1 MLTFLIWGC
10 LAALTAL
17 AGIASTRERSV
28 KVYVFGALIIG
39 VLGGI
44 AGWVFNPTLHPAFSY
59 GWYATFIAFVLG
71 VIWGGMLTVESE
83 HEAARRS
90 GPPLV
95 LAVLGL
101 VVFWV
106 VGFFITSSFTR
117 HADYHRLLG
126 EPQAVDTFGVDVA
139 PVDTTRLRIV
149 NAAFATQIAEKMLGE
164 QPGLGSQVRLDTMH
178 IAQLNGCATIRQV
191 GATADEEVCFE
202 HELVW
207 VAPAV
212 HSGIFRWLSNR
223 ATHQYALVSA
233 SDPTRKFLVDH
244 VDGEELHLR
253 IHYRGAHFGDYL
265 RRHLRENGY
274 LTRGLTDFNFEL
286 DDHGRPWWVAVT
298 YTKRIGFA
306 GEDPTGVVVVNPH
319 SGEIQEFGLDAIP
332 DWVDRVQP
340 EQMVLTQFDNW
351 GRFGGGWLNSWTA
364 RRGVIQTSTY
374 DLHLVE
380 GTDGRTY
387 WYTGTTGVGS
397 DESTTGFVLIDTKT
411 RETRIYRVPGA
422 TEYAAQQS
430 AQNAPG
436 ARERQYVAGE
446 PILYNMSGHPTYFM
460 TLSGTDNIPRMYA
473 FVSVTNFELVGAAET
488 ISAALQRYETALR
501 GAGRSAIGQTVS
513 VEETVAGT
521 VLRIVR
527 DGDGSSLLIR
537 SGAETVHEYFAP
549 HTIGREILYTQS
561 GDRVRVVFQQAPGR
575 ADRIVLTFDNLEFA
589 LTSE

>member
-1 MLTFLIWGC
+1 MTTFLIWGG

-17 AGIASTRERSV
+17 LGVLSVRERRIS
-28 KVYVFGALIIG
+28 VYVVAACVVGI
-39 VLGGI
+39 LGGI
-44 AGWVFNPTLHPAFSY
+44 AGWVFNPTLHPAFNY
-59 GWYATFIAFVLG
+59 IWYSTLLSFVAG
-71 VIWGGMLTVESE
+71 IIIGGISKDETPEE
-83 HEAARRS
+83 FAARGGAPMGLS
-90 GPPLV
+90 L
-95 LAVLGL
+95 LALL
-101 VVFWV
+101 IFWV
-106 VGFFITSSFTR
+106 VGFFITDSFTR

-126 EPQAVDTFGVDVA
+126 EPQQVSTFSADVA
-139 PVDTTRLRIV
+139 PVDTTRLRVV
-149 NAAFATQIAEKMLGE
+149 NEAFATQIAEKMLGE
-164 QPGLGSQVRLDTMH
+164 QSGLGSQVRLDTMH

-191 GATADEEVCFE
+191 GSSTDEEVCFE

-212 HSGIFRWLSNR
+212 HTGFFRWASNR
-223 ATHQYALVSA
+223 STHHYALVSA
-233 SDPTRKFLVDH
+233 SDPTRKFLVSH
-244 VDGEELHLR
+244 VGGEELNLR

-286 DDHGRPWWVAVT
+286 DDQGRPWWVAVT

-306 GEDPTGVVVVNPH
+306 GQDPTGVVVVHPTT
-319 SGEIQEFGLDAIP
+319 GEIQEFGLDAIP

-340 EQMVLTQFDNW
+340 EAIVLNQFDNW
-351 GRFGGGWLNSWTA
+351 GRYGGGWWNSWTA

-446 PILYNMSGHPTYFM
+446 PILYNMGGHPTYFM

-488 ISAALQRYETALR
+488 IPAALQRYEAALR
-501 GAGRSAIGQTVS
+501 GAGRSAIGQTVTPQ
-513 VEETVAGT
+513 ETVEGA
-521 VLRIVR
+521 VLRIIR
-527 DGDGSSLLIR
+527 DGDGSSLLVR
-537 SGAETVHEYFAP
+537 SNEQVVREYYAP
-549 HTIGREILYTQS
+549 HTVSREIPYTQS
-561 GDRVRVVFQQAPGR
+561 GDRVRMVFQQAPGR
-575 ADRIVLTFDNLEFA
+575 TDRIVLTFDNLEFA
-589 LTSE
+589 LSSE